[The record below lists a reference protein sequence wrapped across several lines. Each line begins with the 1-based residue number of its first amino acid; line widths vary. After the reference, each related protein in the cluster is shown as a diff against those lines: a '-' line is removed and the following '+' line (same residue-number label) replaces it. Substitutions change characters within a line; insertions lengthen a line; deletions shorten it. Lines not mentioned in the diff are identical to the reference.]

1 MRGEQSQCLGVALLD
16 DPLDLGIDELGGR
29 LRVRLVGATIE
40 QAITATRAGG
50 EVVLVG
56 VPRMDVMVNLNAAF
70 TWLYLAKT
78 IKGCWYG
85 SSDVHRDVPKLL
97 ELWKSGELK
106 LEELI
111 SKEITVDDVNTAF
124 ADMQAG
130 TVARSVIRHEH

>member
-1 MRGEQSQCLGVALLD
+1 M
-16 DPLDLGIDELGGR
+16 
-29 LRVRLVGATIE
+29 
-40 QAITATRAGG
+40 
-50 EVVLVG
+50 
-56 VPRMDVMVNLNAAF
+56 
-70 TWLYLAKT
+70 
-78 IKGCWYG
+78 
-85 SSDVHRDVPKLL
+85 PKLL